1 MMTEERSTMNFLGW
15 LKRPR
20 AAVMGAGPGLAGAGA
35 GSVAPAEARRDT
47 NPRPGP
53 ADRLFHGVGR
63 TAAITVMTTMGFIGV
78 FLLYKALPALRR
90 VGWSFFTETQWLP
103 SSTRFGVGAVLPGTI
118 LIAGVALVVAVPLSI
133 CTALFVAEYAPRA
146 LRRPMVSLLDLMAAI
161 PSIVY
166 GLWGF
171 FFLQPRAITVSRWL
185 TDHLGWLPF
194 FRTDGGAS
202 GLGQYASSTFIAGLV
217 VALMVTPII
226 TSIMREV
233 FSQAPAGEREG
244 ALALG
249 GTRWGMIRAVV
260 IPFGRGGMVGA
271 VMLGLGRALG
281 ETIAVYLI
289 IAPLF
294 ASPGRMTH
302 ILQQGGMSI
311 SSLIALRYN
320 ESGSFGLAAL
330 FGAGL
335 VLFALTLVV
344 NAFAST
350 IISRSRSGAATEI

>member
-1 MMTEERSTMNFLGW
+1 MT
-15 LKRPR
+15 P
-20 AAVMGAGPGLAGAGA
+20 GAYLATDLETGQVASGGDA
-35 GSVAPAEARRDT
+35 GSPVEVRRDT
-47 NPRPGP
+47 RPRPGV
-53 ADRLFHGVGR
+53 ADRVFRGVSR

-78 FLLYKALPALRR
+78 FLLYKALPALRK
-90 VGWSFFTETQWLP
+90 VGLSFFTETQWLP
-103 SSTRFGVGAVLPGTI
+103 SSNTFGVGAVLLGTI
-118 LIAGVALVVAVPLSI
+118 LIASVALVVAVPLSI
-133 CTALFVAEYAPRA
+133 CTALFVSEYAPRR

-185 TDHLGWLPF
+185 ADHLGWFPF
-194 FRTDGGAS
+194 FHTHRGVT

-233 FSQAPAGEREG
+233 FSQTPAGEREG

-260 IPFGRGGMVGA
+260 LPFGRAGMVGA

-294 ASPGRMTH
+294 ASPGRMIH
-302 ILQQGGMSI
+302 ILEQGGMSI

-335 VLFALTLVV
+335 VLFALTLLV
-344 NAFAST
+344 NALAST
-350 IISRSRSGAATEI
+350 IISRSRSGEATEI